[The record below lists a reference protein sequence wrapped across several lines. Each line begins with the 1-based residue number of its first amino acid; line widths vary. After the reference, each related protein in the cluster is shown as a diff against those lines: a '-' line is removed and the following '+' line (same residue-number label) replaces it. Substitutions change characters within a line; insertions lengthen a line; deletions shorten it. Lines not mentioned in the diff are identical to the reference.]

1 MKAYQHI
8 LLAVE
13 LIPESDK
20 LILHK
25 AKEFASQH
33 HAKLSIVHVIEHLT
47 NFGAAYSIP
56 GGLDVEEEMIT
67 GAKVELKKLAEHL
80 HVDVEHQIV
89 KAGSAKHIIVD
100 EAKKIK
106 ADLIIVGSHGRHGV
120 GLLLGSTA
128 NAVIHAAKCDVLAV
142 RLSADSK

>member
-1 MKAYQHI
+1 MKTYQHI

-13 LIPESDK
+13 LISESDK
-20 LILHK
+20 LIIQK
-25 AKEFASQH
+25 AKEFAAQY
-33 HAKLSIVHVIEHLT
+33 HAKLSLIHIIEHFV

-56 GGLDVEEEMIT
+56 GGFDIEEEMVST
-67 GAKVELKKLAEHL
+67 AKVDLKKLAEHL
-80 HVDVEHQIV
+80 HVPIEHQTV
-89 KAGSAKHIIVD
+89 KTGSAKHLIVD
-100 EAKKIK
+100 EAKNIK

-142 RLSADSK
+142 RLQ